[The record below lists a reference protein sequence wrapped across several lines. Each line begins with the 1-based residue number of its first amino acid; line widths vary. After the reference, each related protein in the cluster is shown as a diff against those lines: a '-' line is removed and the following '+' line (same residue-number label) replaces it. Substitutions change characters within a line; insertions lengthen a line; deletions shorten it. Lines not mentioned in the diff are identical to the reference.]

1 MVEIGVLLFN
11 HLHKFY
17 KSVILQEC
25 QERSLM
31 AKHND
36 KKMTASLVPEADVL
50 EALREFVKETGLQAQ
65 AAGALGI
72 GESYLNL
79 ILNGKRPIP
88 PAIAERLG
96 YQHLDLYEK
105 SPTKEE
111 V

>member
-1 MVEIGVLLFN
+1 
-11 HLHKFY
+11 
-17 KSVILQEC
+17 
-25 QERSLM
+25 M
-31 AKHND
+31 AK
-36 KKMTASLVPEADVL
+36 KIAARKITASLVPEADVL